1 MKKKIN
7 ILRAGGGT
15 WGHTFP
21 IKSMIQYLD
30 KYHKEQVWD
39 HFWAGSRRSLEEKT
53 VSDLQKQMKNLTFLP
68 LLSGKWRREKGL
80 EAFLKNIGDLFKFTI
95 GILQSLVYLL
105 RFRIDVVFCKGGYVA
120 LPVVVA
126 AWILRKK
133 ILVHESD
140 TRAWLVNR
148 IASKFSSHNFVAFPE
163 VLKDWIIVG
172 QILSEDL
179 IPEKK
184 LVKKTQNTQVLVMW
198 GSQWAKTIYE
208 SLLTLL
214 NNEEKLRQL
223 NFVVVL
229 WQLNQDLKAQFL
241 SFQNVEVKDFCT
253 QKEIGMLYETS
264 DLVITRAGTTSLAE
278 QDLFW
283 IKMIM
288 IPIPWTHDQKNN
300 ALWYVKQKKWI
311 LIDQEDP
318 DFMEKLKTILIENI
332 DWHKDLKIVDHLWII
347 SQGKEKISK
356 ILLEL
361 K

>member
-1 MKKKIN
+1 MW
-7 ILRAGGGT
+7 AWGGT

-30 KYHKEQVWD
+30 KYHQDEIWE
-39 HFWAGSRRSLEEKT
+39 HFWAGSIDSLEQKT
-53 VSDLQKQMKNLTFLP
+53 ADELKNKMKNLTFLP
-68 LLSGKWRREKGL
+68 LFSGKWRREKGIIAL
-80 EAFLKNIGDLFKFTI
+80 YKNIIDLFKFTI
-95 GILQSLVYLL
+95 GVFQALFYLI
-105 RFRIDVVFCKGGYVA
+105 RFGVNVIFCKGGYVA
-120 LPVVVA
+120 LPMVIA
-126 AWILRKK
+126 WWILRKK

-148 IASKFSSHNFVAFPE
+148 IASKFSSHNFVAFLD

-179 IPEKK
+179 IPEKT
-184 LVKKTQNTQVLVMW
+184 LVKKTENTQVLVMW

-208 SLLTLL
+208 SLLILL
-214 NNEEKLRQL
+214 NNEEKLREL

-229 WQLNQDLKAQFL
+229 WQLNQDLKNQFL

-288 IPIPWTHDQKNN
+288 IPLPWTHDQKNN

-318 DFMEKLKTILIENI
+318 DFMEKLKTILITHI
-332 DWHKDLKIVDHLWII
+332 DWHKNLKIIDHLWVIL
-347 SQGKEKISK
+347 QGKEKISK